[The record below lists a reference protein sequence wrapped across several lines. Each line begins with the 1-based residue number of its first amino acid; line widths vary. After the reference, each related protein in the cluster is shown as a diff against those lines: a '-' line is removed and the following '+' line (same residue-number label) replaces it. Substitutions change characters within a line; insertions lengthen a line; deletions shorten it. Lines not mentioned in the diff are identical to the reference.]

1 MLAFHFDNQIARL
14 RQFAFSLT
22 ALIVWLANDFTA
34 MGLCWAAALA
44 SYPIGLHWAI
54 RRVRVIAGHPDRAF
68 VLDTAM
74 IFLVLATH
82 PLGLLSQ
89 VALIGGMAFVAR
101 LCLLTSSQ
109 SYQVIRLILIV
120 AFALC
125 GASVIEGLKHIGLQ
139 ESLGLGL
146 LLGLCFFS
154 ARTVGLVSSER
165 ARLFKAAKQAHQQT
179 TQQLTRVK
187 PYLSKPLLAS
197 AWQTKAPRRLPL
209 FGLEEPA
216 SQQALARQC
225 ALMAL
230 AMRRAFQGLQAD
242 YLAQNQ
248 PFKPG
253 QRMGIHAGV
262 CLAGSVGPAEQ
273 LNFTVLG
280 RAVHVAARLEQHA
293 GLDEILVSKEFAQ
306 LLGAEFVLAARPP
319 ADISG
324 LRRPLNHC
332 ALLD

>member
-165 ARLFKAAKQAHQQT
+165 ARLF
-179 TQQLTRVK
+179 
-187 PYLSKPLLAS
+187 
-197 AWQTKAPRRLPL
+197 
-209 FGLEEPA
+209 
-216 SQQALARQC
+216 
-225 ALMAL
+225 
-230 AMRRAFQGLQAD
+230 
-242 YLAQNQ
+242 
-248 PFKPG
+248 
-253 QRMGIHAGV
+253 
-262 CLAGSVGPAEQ
+262 
-273 LNFTVLG
+273 
-280 RAVHVAARLEQHA
+280 
-293 GLDEILVSKEFAQ
+293 
-306 LLGAEFVLAARPP
+306 
-319 ADISG
+319 
-324 LRRPLNHC
+324 
-332 ALLD
+332 